1 MKVTRTA
8 SWMIILVVIIY
19 TMIVAKSIILPFVIA
34 MLIWFVVKKTRDLI
48 DKIGFVKRYI
58 PRWIKSGIATLLIFG
73 LLILIGQ
80 MLTSNIE
87 KIVGEYPT
95 YQKNLEDISKQIS
108 SFLKTMNIDME
119 KEIETFLNDF
129 DFTEYLT
136 GLFNSI
142 SDILGSSMMVL
153 FYAIFIFAE
162 ESLFQTKSRL
172 LFSEET
178 KYQRF
183 ETTTKKID
191 KMLSDYISL
200 KSLVSFMTAGG
211 AYIVFW
217 AVGLDS
223 PFFWAAIVFIFNF
236 IPSIGS
242 IFGTVVPAFFALI
255 QFGDW
260 VNFSIIL
267 GVVGTVQ
274 VVVGNVV
281 EPRLMGN
288 TLNISPLVTILALTV
303 WGAIWDITGMLL
315 SVPITVAL
323 IIIMSQFQSTRSVA
337 ILLSEKG
344 KV

>member
-1 MKVTRTA
+1 
-8 SWMIILVVIIY
+8 MIILVVVIY

-119 KEIETFLNDF
+119 KEINTFLNDF
-129 DFTEYLT
+129 DFTRYLT

-172 LFSEET
+172 LFSEES
-178 KYQRF
+178 KYLRF
-183 ETTTKKID
+183 ETTTSKID

-200 KSLVSFMTAGG
+200 KSLVSFITAVG